1 MLLTKRRTPCKAE
14 ATNRRNGRKR
24 GRREDVE
31 TICMGIAV
39 VSDLDWAMGGKAQL
53 VSGVSEGGGG
63 GLGGVLPG
71 SKMAA

>member
-31 TICMGIAV
+31 TICMGIAM
-39 VSDLDWAMGGKAQL
+39 VSDLDWAMGAKDQL
-53 VSGVSEGGGG
+53 VYRVSRRRVGGF
-63 GLGGVLPG
+63 GGVLPG